1 MSNFTGLSYSVGS
14 LLRRD
19 IKADRDGGAVSILR
33 EAGAIPLC
41 VTNTPE
47 LCASIETYN
56 MITGYTSNPYDFTR
70 TSGGSSGGE
79 VRVFILFF
87 KFKVNLEKNLK
98 KIICKVQ

>member
-1 MSNFTGLSYSVGS
+1 MILFGLIKSWISNFTGLSYSVGS

-56 MITGYTSNPYDFTR
+56 MLTGYTSNPYDFTR

-79 VRVFILFF
+79 VCIFI
-87 KFKVNLEKNLK
+87 
-98 KIICKVQ
+98 